1 MKRKVAIYA
10 RVSTEHEAQINALE
24 NQIQYYDNILEQHP
38 EWELVGRYVDEGIT
52 GTSVKKRKN
61 FLRMMEDAKNG
72 MFSLILTREVSR
84 FARNTVD
91 TLQETR
97 KLKSYGVE
105 VYFTEDNIRTSDDT
119 DGELRLTLMA
129 TLAQNESKKTSVRVK
144 AGQKISFENGV
155 LYGNGNILGYDRVGR
170 ELVVNS
176 EQAETVKM
184 IFNMYHDGMGCKQ
197 IAYELEK
204 RGRVTSTGLT
214 HWQPGTISRLLRNSF
229 YCGKIVYRKQ
239 YVPDYLEQ
247 KRINNYDEVD
257 KIEITGKHEPIVSEE
272 LFNDCQRRLDA
283 KTVNRLRGKHAINP
297 PKSAY
302 ARILKCQCGSNFER
316 RKWHKYKDGRIRYGF
331 ECYKQKNHG
340 SYRTRLKK
348 GLDTTGCCTTKMFPE
363 WKLKIVAHWLF
374 NDLWKER
381 DKIINR
387 AIEMLNATIKDENV
401 VDYTDEVKELNK
413 KRKKYEEK
421 LSNLVELRVEGDIS
435 KEVYE
440 EKKGVFKKQIE
451 YIDSELLK
459 RDVKNSAIV
468 SNVKTQIQLLT
479 DLLEKKYDVISG
491 DIPEDIVETFIDQ
504 IVVHDDYF
512 EWRLRTSTE
521 PVLCKVE
528 GNAKDNTIIFLEND
542 SHKVATQY
550 RLLLQKRNNPIFD
563 HNTKFRGMEGE
574 SFSCPEM
581 FKMEYFFI
589 ALNHYMFYNNM
600 KIYIDWSVLWNKR
613 KSNLFVMPE
622 SLVKRRC

>member
-24 NQIQYYDNILEQHP
+24 NQIQYYDNILAQHP

-170 ELVVNS
+170 ELVVNP

-247 KRINNYDEVD
+247 KKINNYDEVD
-257 KIEITGKHEPIVSEE
+257 KIEIMGKHEPIISEE

-387 AIEMLNATIKDENV
+387 AIEMLNATIKDENI

-479 DLLEKKYDVISG
+479 DLLGKKYDVISG

-550 RLLLQKRNNPIFD
+550 RQLLRTSNTLISERNII
-563 HNTKFRGMEGE
+563 T
-574 SFSCPEM
+574 
-581 FKMEYFFI
+581 
-589 ALNHYMFYNNM
+589 
-600 KIYIDWSVLWNKR
+600 
-613 KSNLFVMPE
+613 
-622 SLVKRRC
+622 

>member
-24 NQIQYYDNILEQHP
+24 NQIQYYNNILAQHP

-129 TLAQNESKKTSVRVK
+129 TLAQNESKKTSVRAK

-170 ELVVNS
+170 ELVVNP

-204 RGRVTSTGLT
+204 RGRITSTGLT

-247 KRINNYDEVD
+247 KKINNYDEVD
-257 KIEITGKHEPIVSEE
+257 KIEIMGKHEPIISEE

-440 EKKGVFKKQIE
+440 EKKGAFKKQIE

-550 RLLLQKRNNPIFD
+550 RQRLRIRQNNLIHAIDSIELGNFVI
-563 HNTKFRGMEGE
+563 TKDYLAKYKETDE
-574 SFSCPEM
+574 
-581 FKMEYFFI
+581 
-589 ALNHYMFYNNM
+589 NM
-600 KIYIDWSVLWNKR
+600 KKVNKWNDIKI
-613 KSNLFVMPE
+613 KVTI
-622 SLVKRRC
+622 

>member
-24 NQIQYYDNILEQHP
+24 NQIQYYDNILAQHP

-170 ELVVNS
+170 ELVVNP

-204 RGRVTSTGLT
+204 RGRITSTGLT

-239 YVPDYLEQ
+239 YVPNYLEQ
-247 KRINNYDEVD
+247 KKINNYDEVE
-257 KIEITGKHEPIVSEE
+257 KIEIMGKHEPIISEE

-440 EKKGVFKKQIE
+440 EKKGAFKKQIE

-550 RLLLQKRNNPIFD
+550 RQRLRIRQNNLIHAIDSIELGNFVI
-563 HNTKFRGMEGE
+563 TKDYLAKYKETDE
-574 SFSCPEM
+574 
-581 FKMEYFFI
+581 
-589 ALNHYMFYNNM
+589 NM
-600 KIYIDWSVLWNKR
+600 KKVNKWNDIKI
-613 KSNLFVMPE
+613 KVTI
-622 SLVKRRC
+622 

>member
-24 NQIQYYDNILEQHP
+24 NQIQYYNNILAQHP

-170 ELVVNS
+170 ELIVNP

-247 KRINNYDEVD
+247 KKINNYDEVD
-257 KIEITGKHEPIVSEE
+257 KIEITGKHEPIISEE
-272 LFNDCQRRLDA
+272 LFNDCQRKLDA

-528 GNAKDNTIIFLEND
+528 GNEKDNTIIFLEND

-550 RLLLQKRNNPIFD
+550 RQLLQIRQNNLIHAIDPIELGNFVI
-563 HNTKFRGMEGE
+563 TKDYLAKYKETDG
-574 SFSCPEM
+574 
-581 FKMEYFFI
+581 
-589 ALNHYMFYNNM
+589 NM
-600 KIYIDWSVLWNKR
+600 KKVNKWNDIKI
-613 KSNLFVMPE
+613 KVTI
-622 SLVKRRC
+622 

>member
-24 NQIQYYDNILEQHP
+24 NQIQYYDNILAQHP

-170 ELVVNS
+170 ELVVNP

-247 KRINNYDEVD
+247 KKINNYDEVD
-257 KIEITGKHEPIVSEE
+257 KIEITGKHEPIISEE

-387 AIEMLNATIKDENV
+387 AIEMLNATIKDENI

-479 DLLEKKYDVISG
+479 DLLGKKYDVISG

-550 RLLLQKRNNPIFD
+550 RQLLRTSNTLISERNII
-563 HNTKFRGMEGE
+563 T
-574 SFSCPEM
+574 
-581 FKMEYFFI
+581 
-589 ALNHYMFYNNM
+589 
-600 KIYIDWSVLWNKR
+600 
-613 KSNLFVMPE
+613 
-622 SLVKRRC
+622 

>member
-170 ELVVNS
+170 ELVVNP

-204 RGRVTSTGLT
+204 RGRITSTGLT

-239 YVPDYLEQ
+239 YVPNYLEQ
-247 KRINNYDEVD
+247 KKINNYDEVE
-257 KIEITGKHEPIVSEE
+257 KIEIMGKHEPIISEE

-363 WKLKIVAHWLF
+363 WKLKIVEHWLF

-440 EKKGVFKKQIE
+440 EKKGAFKKQIE

-479 DLLEKKYDVISG
+479 DLLGKKYDVISG

-528 GNAKDNTIIFLEND
+528 GNEKDNTIIFLEND

-550 RLLLQKRNNPIFD
+550 RQLSLTS
-563 HNTKFRGMEGE
+563 NTLISEKN
-574 SFSCPEM
+574 
-581 FKMEYFFI
+581 I
-589 ALNHYMFYNNM
+589 
-600 KIYIDWSVLWNKR
+600 IT
-613 KSNLFVMPE
+613 
-622 SLVKRRC
+622 

>member
-170 ELVVNS
+170 ELVVNP

-204 RGRVTSTGLT
+204 RGRITSTGLT

-247 KRINNYDEVD
+247 KKINNYDEVD
-257 KIEITGKHEPIVSEE
+257 KIEIMGKHEPIISEE

-440 EKKGVFKKQIE
+440 EKKGAFKKQIE

-550 RLLLQKRNNPIFD
+550 RQRLRIRQNNLIHAIDSIELGNFVI
-563 HNTKFRGMEGE
+563 TKDYLAKYKETDE
-574 SFSCPEM
+574 
-581 FKMEYFFI
+581 
-589 ALNHYMFYNNM
+589 NM
-600 KIYIDWSVLWNKR
+600 KKVNKWNDIKI
-613 KSNLFVMPE
+613 KVTI
-622 SLVKRRC
+622 

>member
-170 ELVVNS
+170 ELVVNP

-204 RGRVTSTGLT
+204 RGRITSTGLT

-239 YVPDYLEQ
+239 YVPNYLEQ
-247 KRINNYDEVD
+247 KKINNYDEVE
-257 KIEITGKHEPIVSEE
+257 KIEITGKHEPIISEE
-272 LFNDCQRRLDA
+272 LFNDCQRKLDA

-440 EKKGVFKKQIE
+440 EKKGAFKKQIG

-479 DLLEKKYDVISG
+479 DLLGKKYDVISG

-528 GNAKDNTIIFLEND
+528 GNEKDNTIIFLEND

-550 RLLLQKRNNPIFD
+550 RQRLRIRQNNLIHAIDSIELGNFVI
-563 HNTKFRGMEGE
+563 TKDYLAKYKETDE
-574 SFSCPEM
+574 
-581 FKMEYFFI
+581 
-589 ALNHYMFYNNM
+589 NM
-600 KIYIDWSVLWNKR
+600 KKVNKWNDIKI
-613 KSNLFVMPE
+613 KVTI
-622 SLVKRRC
+622 

>member
-24 NQIQYYDNILEQHP
+24 NQIQYYNNILAQHP

-170 ELVVNS
+170 ELVVNP

-204 RGRVTSTGLT
+204 RGRITSTGLT

-239 YVPDYLEQ
+239 YIPDYLEQ
-247 KRINNYDEVD
+247 KKINNYDEVD
-257 KIEITGKHEPIVSEE
+257 KIEIMGKHEPIISEE

-440 EKKGVFKKQIE
+440 EKKGAFKKQIG

-479 DLLEKKYDVISG
+479 DLLGKKYDVISG

-550 RLLLQKRNNPIFD
+550 RQRLRIRQNNLIHAIDSIELGNFVI
-563 HNTKFRGMEGE
+563 TKDYLAKYKETDE
-574 SFSCPEM
+574 
-581 FKMEYFFI
+581 
-589 ALNHYMFYNNM
+589 NM
-600 KIYIDWSVLWNKR
+600 KKVNKWNDIKI
-613 KSNLFVMPE
+613 KVTI
-622 SLVKRRC
+622 

>member
-10 RVSTEHEAQINALE
+10 RVSTGHEAQINALE
-24 NQIQYYDNILEQHP
+24 NQIQYYDNILAQHP
-38 EWELVGRYVDEGIT
+38 DWELVGRYIDEGIT

-72 MFSLILTREVSR
+72 MFSLIITREVSR

-105 VYFTEDNIRTSDDT
+105 VYFTEDNIRTLDDS

-144 AGQKISFENGV
+144 AGQKVSFENGV

-170 ELVVNS
+170 DLIVNP

-204 RGRVTSTGLT
+204 RGRITSTGLT

-247 KRINNYDEVD
+247 KKINNYDEAD
-257 KIEITGKHEPIVSEE
+257 KIEIMGKHEPIISEE
-272 LFNDCQRRLDA
+272 LFNDCQKRLDA
-283 KTVNRLRGKHAINP
+283 KTVSRPRGKHAINP
-297 PKSAY
+297 PRSAY

-316 RKWHKYKDGRIRYGF
+316 RKWHKYKDGRIQYGF

-348 GLDTTGCCTTKMFPE
+348 GLDTTGCCTSKMFPE

-440 EKKGVFKKQIE
+440 EKEGAFKKQIG

-479 DLLEKKYDVISG
+479 DLLGKKYDVISG

-528 GNAKDNTIIFLEND
+528 GNEKDNTIIFLEND

-550 RLLLQKRNNPIFD
+550 RQRLLTNKTQ
-563 HNTKFRGMEGE
+563 E
-574 SFSCPEM
+574 SE
-581 FKMEYFFI
+581 
-589 ALNHYMFYNNM
+589 L
-600 KIYIDWSVLWNKR
+600 
-613 KSNLFVMPE
+613 
-622 SLVKRRC
+622 

>member
-24 NQIQYYDNILEQHP
+24 NQIQYYNNILAQHP

-72 MFSLILTREVSR
+72 MFSLILIREVSR

-170 ELVVNS
+170 ELVVNP

-204 RGRVTSTGLT
+204 RGRITSTGLT

-247 KRINNYDEVD
+247 KKINNYDEVD
-257 KIEITGKHEPIVSEE
+257 KIEIMGKHEPIISEE

-440 EKKGVFKKQIE
+440 EKKGAFKKQIE

-550 RLLLQKRNNPIFD
+550 RQRLRIRQNNLIHAIDSIELGNFVI
-563 HNTKFRGMEGE
+563 TKDYLAKYKETDE
-574 SFSCPEM
+574 
-581 FKMEYFFI
+581 
-589 ALNHYMFYNNM
+589 NM
-600 KIYIDWSVLWNKR
+600 KKVNKWNDIKI
-613 KSNLFVMPE
+613 KVTI
-622 SLVKRRC
+622 

>member
-170 ELVVNS
+170 ELVVNP

-204 RGRVTSTGLT
+204 RGRITSTGLT
-214 HWQPGTISRLLRNSF
+214 HWQLGTISRLLRNSF

-239 YVPDYLEQ
+239 YVPNYLEQ
-247 KRINNYDEVD
+247 KKINNYDEVE
-257 KIEITGKHEPIVSEE
+257 KIEIMGKHEPIISEE

-440 EKKGVFKKQIE
+440 EKKGAFKKQIG

-479 DLLEKKYDVISG
+479 DLLGKKYDVISG

-528 GNAKDNTIIFLEND
+528 GNEKDNTIIFLEND

-550 RLLLQKRNNPIFD
+550 RQRLRIRQNNLIHAIDSIELGNFVI
-563 HNTKFRGMEGE
+563 TKDYLAKDKETDE
-574 SFSCPEM
+574 
-581 FKMEYFFI
+581 
-589 ALNHYMFYNNM
+589 NM
-600 KIYIDWSVLWNKR
+600 KKVNKWNDIKI
-613 KSNLFVMPE
+613 KVTI
-622 SLVKRRC
+622 

>member
-24 NQIQYYDNILEQHP
+24 NQIQYYNNILAQHP

-105 VYFTEDNIRTSDDT
+105 FYFTEDNIRTSDDT

-170 ELVVNS
+170 ELVVNP

-204 RGRVTSTGLT
+204 RGRITSTGLT

-247 KRINNYDEVD
+247 KKINNYDEVD
-257 KIEITGKHEPIVSEE
+257 KIEIMGKHEPIISEE

-363 WKLKIVAHWLF
+363 WKLKIVAHWIF

-440 EKKGVFKKQIE
+440 EKKGAFKKQIE

-479 DLLEKKYDVISG
+479 DLLGKKYDVISG

-528 GNAKDNTIIFLEND
+528 GNEKDNTIIFLEND

-550 RLLLQKRNNPIFD
+550 RQLLQIRQNNLIHAIDPIELGNFVI
-563 HNTKFRGMEGE
+563 TKDYLAKYKETDG
-574 SFSCPEM
+574 
-581 FKMEYFFI
+581 
-589 ALNHYMFYNNM
+589 NM
-600 KIYIDWSVLWNKR
+600 KKVNKWNDIKI
-613 KSNLFVMPE
+613 KVTI
-622 SLVKRRC
+622 

>member
-170 ELVVNS
+170 ELVVNP

-247 KRINNYDEVD
+247 
-257 KIEITGKHEPIVSEE
+257 
-272 LFNDCQRRLDA
+272 
-283 KTVNRLRGKHAINP
+283 
-297 PKSAY
+297 
-302 ARILKCQCGSNFER
+302 
-316 RKWHKYKDGRIRYGF
+316 
-331 ECYKQKNHG
+331 
-340 SYRTRLKK
+340 
-348 GLDTTGCCTTKMFPE
+348 
-363 WKLKIVAHWLF
+363 
-374 NDLWKER
+374 
-381 DKIINR
+381 
-387 AIEMLNATIKDENV
+387 
-401 VDYTDEVKELNK
+401 
-413 KRKKYEEK
+413 
-421 LSNLVELRVEGDIS
+421 
-435 KEVYE
+435 
-440 EKKGVFKKQIE
+440 
-451 YIDSELLK
+451 
-459 RDVKNSAIV
+459 
-468 SNVKTQIQLLT
+468 
-479 DLLEKKYDVISG
+479 
-491 DIPEDIVETFIDQ
+491 
-504 IVVHDDYF
+504 
-512 EWRLRTSTE
+512 
-521 PVLCKVE
+521 
-528 GNAKDNTIIFLEND
+528 
-542 SHKVATQY
+542 
-550 RLLLQKRNNPIFD
+550 
-563 HNTKFRGMEGE
+563 
-574 SFSCPEM
+574 
-581 FKMEYFFI
+581 
-589 ALNHYMFYNNM
+589 
-600 KIYIDWSVLWNKR
+600 
-613 KSNLFVMPE
+613 
-622 SLVKRRC
+622 

>member
-170 ELVVNS
+170 ELVVNP

-204 RGRVTSTGLT
+204 RGRITSTGLT

-239 YVPDYLEQ
+239 YVPNYLEQ
-247 KRINNYDEVD
+247 KKINNYDEVE
-257 KIEITGKHEPIVSEE
+257 KIEIMGKHEPIISEE

-479 DLLEKKYDVISG
+479 DLLGKKYDVISG

-528 GNAKDNTIIFLEND
+528 GNEKDNTIIFLEND

-550 RLLLQKRNNPIFD
+550 RLLLQKWTNF
-563 HNTKFRGMEGE
+563 
-574 SFSCPEM
+574 
-581 FKMEYFFI
+581 YI
-589 ALNHYMFYNNM
+589 ALYNQSQGHFGAPVFLLY
-600 KIYIDWSVLWNKR
+600 K
-613 KSNLFVMPE
+613 
-622 SLVKRRC
+622 

>member
-170 ELVVNS
+170 ELVVNP

-204 RGRVTSTGLT
+204 RGRITSTGLT

-239 YVPDYLEQ
+239 YVPNYLEQ
-247 KRINNYDEVD
+247 KKINNYDEVE
-257 KIEITGKHEPIVSEE
+257 KIEIMGKHEPIISEE

-528 GNAKDNTIIFLEND
+528 GNEKDNTIIFLEND

-550 RLLLQKRNNPIFD
+550 RQLLLTS
-563 HNTKFRGMEGE
+563 NTLTSK
-574 SFSCPEM
+574 
-581 FKMEYFFI
+581 KNI
-589 ALNHYMFYNNM
+589 
-600 KIYIDWSVLWNKR
+600 IT
-613 KSNLFVMPE
+613 
-622 SLVKRRC
+622 

>member
-24 NQIQYYDNILEQHP
+24 NQIQYYNNILAQHP

-170 ELVVNS
+170 ELVVNP

-184 IFNMYHDGMGCKQ
+184 IFNMYHDGVGCKQ

-204 RGRVTSTGLT
+204 RGRITSTGLT

-247 KRINNYDEVD
+247 KKINNYDEVD
-257 KIEITGKHEPIVSEE
+257 KIEIMGKHEPIISEE

-440 EKKGVFKKQIE
+440 EKKGAFKKQIE

-550 RLLLQKRNNPIFD
+550 RQRLRIRQNNLIHAIDSIELGNFVI
-563 HNTKFRGMEGE
+563 TKDYLAKYKETDE
-574 SFSCPEM
+574 
-581 FKMEYFFI
+581 
-589 ALNHYMFYNNM
+589 NM
-600 KIYIDWSVLWNKR
+600 KKVNKWNDIKI
-613 KSNLFVMPE
+613 KVTI
-622 SLVKRRC
+622 

>member
-170 ELVVNS
+170 ELVVNP

-204 RGRVTSTGLT
+204 RGRITSTGLT

-229 YCGKIVYRKQ
+229 YCGKTVYRKQ

-247 KRINNYDEVD
+247 KKINNYDEVD
-257 KIEITGKHEPIVSEE
+257 KIEIMGKHEPIISEE
-272 LFNDCQRRLDA
+272 LFNDWQRRLDA

-440 EKKGVFKKQIE
+440 EKKGAFKKQIE

-550 RLLLQKRNNPIFD
+550 RQRLRIRQNNLIHAIDSIELGNFVI
-563 HNTKFRGMEGE
+563 TKDYLAKYKETDE
-574 SFSCPEM
+574 
-581 FKMEYFFI
+581 
-589 ALNHYMFYNNM
+589 NM
-600 KIYIDWSVLWNKR
+600 KKVNKWNDIKI
-613 KSNLFVMPE
+613 KVTI
-622 SLVKRRC
+622 

>member
-24 NQIQYYDNILEQHP
+24 NQIQYYNNILAQHP

-72 MFSLILTREVSR
+72 MFSLIFTREVSR

-170 ELVVNS
+170 ELVVNP

-204 RGRVTSTGLT
+204 RGRITSTGLT

-247 KRINNYDEVD
+247 KKINNYDEVD
-257 KIEITGKHEPIVSEE
+257 KIEIMGKHEPIISEE

-331 ECYKQKNHG
+331 ECYKQKNHV

-440 EKKGVFKKQIE
+440 EKKGAFKKQIE

-550 RLLLQKRNNPIFD
+550 RQRLRIRQNNLIHAIDSIELGNFVI
-563 HNTKFRGMEGE
+563 TKDYLAKYKETDE
-574 SFSCPEM
+574 
-581 FKMEYFFI
+581 
-589 ALNHYMFYNNM
+589 NM
-600 KIYIDWSVLWNKR
+600 KKVNKWNDIKI
-613 KSNLFVMPE
+613 KVTI
-622 SLVKRRC
+622 

>member
-24 NQIQYYDNILEQHP
+24 NQIQYYNNILAQHP

-170 ELVVNS
+170 ELVVNP

-204 RGRVTSTGLT
+204 RGRITSTGLT

-247 KRINNYDEVD
+247 KKINNYDEVD
-257 KIEITGKHEPIVSEE
+257 KIEIVGKHEPIISEE

-440 EKKGVFKKQIE
+440 EKKGAFKKQIE

-550 RLLLQKRNNPIFD
+550 RQRLRIRQNNLIHAIDSIELGNFVI
-563 HNTKFRGMEGE
+563 TKDYLAKYKETDE
-574 SFSCPEM
+574 
-581 FKMEYFFI
+581 
-589 ALNHYMFYNNM
+589 NM
-600 KIYIDWSVLWNKR
+600 KKVNKWNDIKI
-613 KSNLFVMPE
+613 KVTI
-622 SLVKRRC
+622 

>member
-24 NQIQYYDNILEQHP
+24 NQIQYYNNILAQHP

-155 LYGNGNILGYDRVGR
+155 LYGNGNILGYDRDGR
-170 ELVVNS
+170 ELVVNP

-247 KRINNYDEVD
+247 KKINNYDEVD
-257 KIEITGKHEPIVSEE
+257 KIEIMGKHEPIISEE

-440 EKKGVFKKQIE
+440 EKKGAFKKQIE

-468 SNVKTQIQLLT
+468 SNGKTQIQLLT
-479 DLLEKKYDVISG
+479 DLLGKKYDVISG

-550 RLLLQKRNNPIFD
+550 RQRLRIRQNNLIHAIDSIELGNFVI
-563 HNTKFRGMEGE
+563 TKDYLAKYKETDE
-574 SFSCPEM
+574 
-581 FKMEYFFI
+581 
-589 ALNHYMFYNNM
+589 NM
-600 KIYIDWSVLWNKR
+600 KKVNKWNDIKI
-613 KSNLFVMPE
+613 KVTI
-622 SLVKRRC
+622 

>member
-24 NQIQYYDNILEQHP
+24 NQIQYYNNILAQHP

-170 ELVVNS
+170 ELVVNP

-247 KRINNYDEVD
+247 KKINNYDEVD
-257 KIEITGKHEPIVSEE
+257 KIEIMGKHEPIISEE

-479 DLLEKKYDVISG
+479 DLLGKKYDVISG

-528 GNAKDNTIIFLEND
+528 GNEKDNTIIFLEND

-550 RLLLQKRNNPIFD
+550 KLQSQKCNQITF
-563 HNTKFRGMEGE
+563 
-574 SFSCPEM
+574 
-581 FKMEYFFI
+581 
-589 ALNHYMFYNNM
+589 A
-600 KIYIDWSVLWNKR
+600 R
-613 KSNLFVMPE
+613 K
-622 SLVKRRC
+622 

>member
-24 NQIQYYDNILEQHP
+24 NQIQYYNNILAQHP

-170 ELVVNS
+170 ELVVNP

-204 RGRVTSTGLT
+204 RGRITSTGLT

-247 KRINNYDEVD
+247 KKINNYDEVD
-257 KIEITGKHEPIVSEE
+257 KIEIMGKHEPIISEE

-440 EKKGVFKKQIE
+440 EKKGAFKKQIG

-479 DLLEKKYDVISG
+479 DLLGKKYDVISG

-550 RLLLQKRNNPIFD
+550 RQRLRIRQNNLIHAIDSIELGNFVI
-563 HNTKFRGMEGE
+563 TKDYLAKYKETDE
-574 SFSCPEM
+574 
-581 FKMEYFFI
+581 
-589 ALNHYMFYNNM
+589 NM
-600 KIYIDWSVLWNKR
+600 KKVNKWNDIKI
-613 KSNLFVMPE
+613 KVTI
-622 SLVKRRC
+622 

>member
-1 MKRKVAIYA
+1 M
-10 RVSTEHEAQINALE
+10 EHEAQINALE
-24 NQIQYYDNILEQHP
+24 NQIQYYNNILAQHP

-170 ELVVNS
+170 ELVVNP

-204 RGRVTSTGLT
+204 RGRITSTGLT

-247 KRINNYDEVD
+247 KKINNYDEVD
-257 KIEITGKHEPIVSEE
+257 KIEIMGKHEPIISEE

-440 EKKGVFKKQIE
+440 EKKGAFKKQIE

-550 RLLLQKRNNPIFD
+550 RQRLRIRQNNLIHAIDSIELGNFVI
-563 HNTKFRGMEGE
+563 TKDYLAKYKETDE
-574 SFSCPEM
+574 
-581 FKMEYFFI
+581 
-589 ALNHYMFYNNM
+589 NM
-600 KIYIDWSVLWNKR
+600 KKVNKWNDIKI
-613 KSNLFVMPE
+613 KVTI
-622 SLVKRRC
+622 

>member
-24 NQIQYYDNILEQHP
+24 NQIQYYDNILAQHP

-170 ELVVNS
+170 ELVVNP

-247 KRINNYDEVD
+247 KKINNYDEVD
-257 KIEITGKHEPIVSEE
+257 KIEITGKHEPIISEE

-550 RLLLQKRNNPIFD
+550 RLLLLTS
-563 HNTKFRGMEGE
+563 NTLTSK
-574 SFSCPEM
+574 
-581 FKMEYFFI
+581 KNI
-589 ALNHYMFYNNM
+589 
-600 KIYIDWSVLWNKR
+600 IT
-613 KSNLFVMPE
+613 
-622 SLVKRRC
+622 

>member
-24 NQIQYYDNILEQHP
+24 NQIQYYNNILAQHP

-170 ELVVNS
+170 ELVVNP

-239 YVPDYLEQ
+239 YVPNYLEQ
-247 KRINNYDEVD
+247 KKINNYDEVD
-257 KIEITGKHEPIVSEE
+257 KIEIMGKHEPIISEE

-440 EKKGVFKKQIE
+440 EKKGAFKKQIE

-550 RLLLQKRNNPIFD
+550 RQRLRIRQNNLIHAIDSIELGNFVI
-563 HNTKFRGMEGE
+563 TKDYLAKYKETDE
-574 SFSCPEM
+574 
-581 FKMEYFFI
+581 
-589 ALNHYMFYNNM
+589 NM
-600 KIYIDWSVLWNKR
+600 KKVNKWNDIKI
-613 KSNLFVMPE
+613 KVTI
-622 SLVKRRC
+622 

>member
-170 ELVVNS
+170 ELVVNP

-204 RGRVTSTGLT
+204 RGRITSTGLT

-239 YVPDYLEQ
+239 YVPNYLEQ
-247 KRINNYDEVD
+247 KKINNYDEVD
-257 KIEITGKHEPIVSEE
+257 KIEITGKHEPIISEE
-272 LFNDCQRRLDA
+272 LFNDCQRKLDA

-440 EKKGVFKKQIE
+440 EKKGAFKKQIG

-479 DLLEKKYDVISG
+479 DLLGKKYDVISG

-528 GNAKDNTIIFLEND
+528 GNEKDNTIIFLEND

-550 RLLLQKRNNPIFD
+550 RQRLRIRQNNLIHAIDSIELGNFVI
-563 HNTKFRGMEGE
+563 TKDYLAKYKETDE
-574 SFSCPEM
+574 
-581 FKMEYFFI
+581 
-589 ALNHYMFYNNM
+589 NM
-600 KIYIDWSVLWNKR
+600 KKVNKWNDIKI
-613 KSNLFVMPE
+613 KVTI
-622 SLVKRRC
+622 

>member
-170 ELVVNS
+170 ELVVNP

-204 RGRVTSTGLT
+204 RGRITSTGLT

-239 YVPDYLEQ
+239 YVPNYLEQ
-247 KRINNYDEVD
+247 KKINNYDEVD
-257 KIEITGKHEPIVSEE
+257 KIEITGKHEPIISEE

-440 EKKGVFKKQIE
+440 EKKGAFKKQIG

-479 DLLEKKYDVISG
+479 DLLGKKYDVISG

-528 GNAKDNTIIFLEND
+528 GNEKDNTIIFLEND

-550 RLLLQKRNNPIFD
+550 RQRLRIRQNNLIHAIDSIELGNFVI
-563 HNTKFRGMEGE
+563 TKDYLAKYKETDE
-574 SFSCPEM
+574 
-581 FKMEYFFI
+581 
-589 ALNHYMFYNNM
+589 NM
-600 KIYIDWSVLWNKR
+600 KKVNKWNDIKI
-613 KSNLFVMPE
+613 KVTI
-622 SLVKRRC
+622 

>member
-155 LYGNGNILGYDRVGR
+155 LYGNGNVLGYDRVGR
-170 ELVVNS
+170 ELVVNP

-204 RGRVTSTGLT
+204 RGRITSTGLT

-247 KRINNYDEVD
+247 KKINNYDEVD
-257 KIEITGKHEPIVSEE
+257 KIEITGKHEPIISEE

-387 AIEMLNATIKDENV
+387 AIEMLNATIKDENI

-479 DLLEKKYDVISG
+479 DLLGKKYDVISG

-550 RLLLQKRNNPIFD
+550 RQLLLTS
-563 HNTKFRGMEGE
+563 NTLE
-574 SFSCPEM
+574 SE
-581 FKMEYFFI
+581 KNI
-589 ALNHYMFYNNM
+589 
-600 KIYIDWSVLWNKR
+600 IT
-613 KSNLFVMPE
+613 
-622 SLVKRRC
+622 

>member
-155 LYGNGNILGYDRVGR
+155 LYGNGNVLGYDRVGR
-170 ELVVNS
+170 ELVVNP

-204 RGRVTSTGLT
+204 RGRITSTGLT

-247 KRINNYDEVD
+247 KKINNYDEVD
-257 KIEITGKHEPIVSEE
+257 KIEIMGKHEPIISEE

-387 AIEMLNATIKDENV
+387 AIEMLNATIKDENI

-550 RLLLQKRNNPIFD
+550 RQRLRIRQNNLIHAIDSIELGNFVI
-563 HNTKFRGMEGE
+563 TKDYLAKYKETDE
-574 SFSCPEM
+574 
-581 FKMEYFFI
+581 
-589 ALNHYMFYNNM
+589 NM
-600 KIYIDWSVLWNKR
+600 KKVNKWNDIKI
-613 KSNLFVMPE
+613 KVTI
-622 SLVKRRC
+622 

>member
-24 NQIQYYDNILEQHP
+24 NQIQYYDNILAQHP

-119 DGELRLTLMA
+119 DGELRLALMA

-170 ELVVNS
+170 ELVVNP

-247 KRINNYDEVD
+247 KKINNYDEVD
-257 KIEITGKHEPIVSEE
+257 KIEIMGKHEPIISEE

-440 EKKGVFKKQIE
+440 EKKGAFKKQIE

-550 RLLLQKRNNPIFD
+550 RQRLRIRQNNLIHAIDSIELGNFVI
-563 HNTKFRGMEGE
+563 TKDYLAKYKETDE
-574 SFSCPEM
+574 
-581 FKMEYFFI
+581 
-589 ALNHYMFYNNM
+589 NM
-600 KIYIDWSVLWNKR
+600 KKVNKWNDIKI
-613 KSNLFVMPE
+613 KVTI
-622 SLVKRRC
+622 

>member
-170 ELVVNS
+170 ELVVNP

-247 KRINNYDEVD
+247 KKINNYDEVD
-257 KIEITGKHEPIVSEE
+257 KIEIMGKHEPIISEE

-440 EKKGVFKKQIE
+440 EKKGAFKKQIE

-550 RLLLQKRNNPIFD
+550 RQRLRIRQNNLIHAIDSIELGNFVI
-563 HNTKFRGMEGE
+563 TKDYLAKYKETDE
-574 SFSCPEM
+574 
-581 FKMEYFFI
+581 
-589 ALNHYMFYNNM
+589 NM
-600 KIYIDWSVLWNKR
+600 KKVNKWNDIKI
-613 KSNLFVMPE
+613 KVTI
-622 SLVKRRC
+622 

>member
-1 MKRKVAIYA
+1 M
-10 RVSTEHEAQINALE
+10 N
-24 NQIQYYDNILEQHP
+24 P
-38 EWELVGRYVDEGIT
+38 
-52 GTSVKKRKN
+52 
-61 FLRMMEDAKNG
+61 
-72 MFSLILTREVSR
+72 
-84 FARNTVD
+84 
-91 TLQETR
+91 
-97 KLKSYGVE
+97 
-105 VYFTEDNIRTSDDT
+105 
-119 DGELRLTLMA
+119 
-129 TLAQNESKKTSVRVK
+129 
-144 AGQKISFENGV
+144 
-155 LYGNGNILGYDRVGR
+155 
-170 ELVVNS
+170 

-204 RGRVTSTGLT
+204 RGRITSTGLT

-239 YVPDYLEQ
+239 YVPNYLEQ
-247 KRINNYDEVD
+247 KKINNYDEVE
-257 KIEITGKHEPIVSEE
+257 KIEIMGKHEPIISEE

-440 EKKGVFKKQIE
+440 EKKGAFKKQIG

-479 DLLEKKYDVISG
+479 DLLGKKYDVISG

-528 GNAKDNTIIFLEND
+528 GNEKDNTIIFLEND

-550 RLLLQKRNNPIFD
+550 RQLLQIRQNNLIHAIDLGNFVI
-563 HNTKFRGMEGE
+563 TKDYLAKYKETDG
-574 SFSCPEM
+574 
-581 FKMEYFFI
+581 
-589 ALNHYMFYNNM
+589 NM
-600 KIYIDWSVLWNKR
+600 KKVNKWNDIKI
-613 KSNLFVMPE
+613 KVTI
-622 SLVKRRC
+622 

>member
-24 NQIQYYDNILEQHP
+24 NQIQYYNNILAQHP

-129 TLAQNESKKTSVRVK
+129 TLAQNESKKTSIRVK

-170 ELVVNS
+170 ELVVNP

-204 RGRVTSTGLT
+204 RGRITSTGLT

-247 KRINNYDEVD
+247 KKINNYDEVD
-257 KIEITGKHEPIVSEE
+257 KIEIMGKHEPIISEE

-440 EKKGVFKKQIE
+440 EKKGAFKKQIE

-550 RLLLQKRNNPIFD
+550 RQRLRIRQNNLIHAIDSIELGNFVI
-563 HNTKFRGMEGE
+563 TKDYLAKYKETDE
-574 SFSCPEM
+574 
-581 FKMEYFFI
+581 
-589 ALNHYMFYNNM
+589 NM
-600 KIYIDWSVLWNKR
+600 KKVNKWNDIKI
-613 KSNLFVMPE
+613 KVTI
-622 SLVKRRC
+622 

>member
-24 NQIQYYDNILEQHP
+24 NQIQYYNNILAQHP

-144 AGQKISFENGV
+144 SGQKISFENGV

-170 ELVVNS
+170 ELVVNP

-204 RGRVTSTGLT
+204 RGRITSTGLT

-247 KRINNYDEVD
+247 KKINNYDEVD
-257 KIEITGKHEPIVSEE
+257 KIEIMGKHEPIISEE

-440 EKKGVFKKQIE
+440 EKKGAFKKQIE

-550 RLLLQKRNNPIFD
+550 RQRLRIRQNNLIHAIDSIELGNFVI
-563 HNTKFRGMEGE
+563 TKDYLAKYKETDE
-574 SFSCPEM
+574 
-581 FKMEYFFI
+581 
-589 ALNHYMFYNNM
+589 NM
-600 KIYIDWSVLWNKR
+600 KKVNKWNDIKI
-613 KSNLFVMPE
+613 KVTI
-622 SLVKRRC
+622 

>member
-24 NQIQYYDNILEQHP
+24 NQIQYYDNILAQHP

-170 ELVVNS
+170 ELVVNP

-247 KRINNYDEVD
+247 KKINNYDEVD
-257 KIEITGKHEPIVSEE
+257 KIEIMGKHEPIISEE

-504 IVVHDDYF
+504 IVVHDDYY

-550 RLLLQKRNNPIFD
+550 RQQLANVQNNLIYPIPPIELGTFTISKD
-563 HNTKFRGMEGE
+563 YLKEYKKTDENMVKVNKWSDIKF
-574 SFSCPEM
+574 
-581 FKMEYFFI
+581 
-589 ALNHYMFYNNM
+589 
-600 KIYIDWSVLWNKR
+600 KITI
-613 KSNLFVMPE
+613 
-622 SLVKRRC
+622 

>member
-24 NQIQYYDNILEQHP
+24 NQIQYYNNILAQHP

-91 TLQETR
+91 TLQETG

-170 ELVVNS
+170 ELVVNP

-247 KRINNYDEVD
+247 KKINNYDEVD
-257 KIEITGKHEPIVSEE
+257 KIEIMGKHEPIISEE

-440 EKKGVFKKQIE
+440 EKKGAFKKQIE

-479 DLLEKKYDVISG
+479 DLLGKKYDVISG

-528 GNAKDNTIIFLEND
+528 GNEKDNTIIFLEND

-550 RLLLQKRNNPIFD
+550 KLQSQKCNQITF
-563 HNTKFRGMEGE
+563 
-574 SFSCPEM
+574 
-581 FKMEYFFI
+581 
-589 ALNHYMFYNNM
+589 A
-600 KIYIDWSVLWNKR
+600 R
-613 KSNLFVMPE
+613 K
-622 SLVKRRC
+622 

>member
-170 ELVVNS
+170 ELVVNP

-247 KRINNYDEVD
+247 KKINNYDEVD
-257 KIEITGKHEPIVSEE
+257 KIEITGKHEPIILEE

-550 RLLLQKRNNPIFD
+550 RLLLQKRNNPISD
-563 HNTKFRGMEGE
+563 HNT
-574 SFSCPEM
+574 SFGAWKAKAFHAPKCL
-581 FKMEYFFI
+581 K
-589 ALNHYMFYNNM
+589 
-600 KIYIDWSVLWNKR
+600 WNI
-613 KSNLFVMPE
+613 F
-622 SLVKRRC
+622 SLP